1 MEMNNIVKVIAFV
14 LIIIMG
20 IVAVKSFATGSIGLP
35 TANVVAVDSNNG
47 EVYSGEIQTVEVS
60 FKNYEYFPN
69 PIELKKGVTTRLV
82 FDLNTVQ
89 GCMRAVRIPTFNVEK
104 YVKEG
109 DNVIEF
115 TPDKAGEFS
124 IMCSMGMGTGVIKV
138 VEADGSVPEVNDETL
153 GIAAPVGGTCGA
165 SGGGCGCSG

>member
-14 LIIIMG
+14 LIILIGVMV
-20 IVAVKSFATGSIGLP
+20 IKSFATGSTGLP
-35 TANVVAVDSNNG
+35 TGNVIAVDSVNTG
-47 EVYSGEIQTVEVS
+47 EAETVEVS
-60 FKNYEYFPN
+60 FKNYEYYPS
-69 PIELKKGVTTRLV
+69 PIVLKKNVPVRLV
-82 FDLNTVQ
+82 FDLDTVQ
-89 GCMRAVRIPTFNVEK
+89 GCMRAVRIPAFDIEK

-138 VEADGSVPEVNDETL
+138 EEADGSVPEVNDETL

-165 SGGGCGCSG
+165 SGGGCGCGG